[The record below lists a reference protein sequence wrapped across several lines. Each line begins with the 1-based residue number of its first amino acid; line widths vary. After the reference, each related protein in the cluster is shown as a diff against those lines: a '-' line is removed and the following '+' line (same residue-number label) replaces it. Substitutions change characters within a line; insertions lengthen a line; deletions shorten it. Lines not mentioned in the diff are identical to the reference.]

1 MNDPIRPVPKPSLV
15 PDPDARK
22 DADESELDP
31 AKPGADVNAAGF
43 LKNVIDKPAEA

>member
-22 DADESELDP
+22 DADESELDQV
-31 AKPGADVNAAGF
+31 KPGEDENAAGF